1 VRRAGLAL
9 SALLLS
15 LALLA
20 FAGEEALGHR
30 HAFSEEDLAAHSLV
44 VVDHEGAYETDTHY
58 DRAVDAHHDACPA
71 CALSA
76 SPSGPPPSLA
86 VLSRQLELGARIP
99 IGQGPALL
107 ERGPGD
113 APARAPPAAA

>member
-1 VRRAGLAL
+1 VRRVGIVLFAPLV
-9 SALLLS
+9 S

-20 FAGEEALGHR
+20 AAGEEALGHR

-44 VVDHEGAYETDTHY
+44 VVDHEGAYDTDTHY
-58 DRAVDAHHDACPA
+58 DRAVDSHHDACPA

-86 VLSRQLELGARIP
+86 VLSRPLELDARIP
-99 IGQGPALL
+99 TRQGPALL

-113 APARAPPAAA
+113 APARAPPSAA